1 MTKMLRNT
9 KIFGIIILILSLNS
23 CFFLFDSGGDKIIGN
38 YKILW
43 IDLLEQQVICESLN
57 ENSSSCST
65 LVEEYVFAVGHD
77 SNFIFAKQ
85 HPTNGFEGGHVIDT
99 TITNYHIIDMNR
111 KFIKKGKKVFGP
123 LTKKDFDKKIMELG
137 IEGIEFDQVYPH
149 KPN

>member
-1 MTKMLRNT
+1 MTKMLRDT

-23 CFFLFDSGGDKIIGN
+23 CFFLFDSGEDKIIGN

-57 ENSSSCST
+57 ENSSGCT
-65 LVEEYVFAVGHD
+65 RLVEEYVFAVGHD
-77 SNFIFAKQ
+77 SNFIIAKQ

-99 TITNYHIIDMNR
+99 TITNYHIIDINR
-111 KFIKKGKKVFGP
+111 KIIKKGEKVFGP
-123 LTKKDFDKKIMELG
+123 LTKKEFDKKTMELG
-137 IEGIEFDQVYPH
+137 IEEIEFDQVYPH